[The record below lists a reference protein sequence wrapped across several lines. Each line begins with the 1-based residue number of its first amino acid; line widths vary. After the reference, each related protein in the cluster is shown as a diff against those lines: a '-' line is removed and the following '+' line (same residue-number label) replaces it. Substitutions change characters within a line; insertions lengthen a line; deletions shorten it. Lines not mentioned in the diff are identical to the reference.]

1 VHVAAEARAGRVAL
15 PFGEVRMEGIIQQE
29 ALMEL
34 AGLRQK
40 AALRRHLRKAGIPF
54 RELNGRILTTQS
66 AIDAAMVGRAKDQK
80 RGPNLDAITAKSS
93 G

>member
-1 VHVAAEARAGRVAL
+1 
-15 PFGEVRMEGIIQQE
+15 MEGMSIITQDD
-29 ALMEL
+29 LLKL
-34 AGLRQK
+34 AGLTQK